1 MINSQPLME
10 SPREVIFMFEEISV
24 MNIEKNTFLGL
35 FWVIHIWVISESD
48 SLLIELAFLGFGFGW
63 GGGGRSVD
71 GGR

>member
-1 MINSQPLME
+1 
-10 SPREVIFMFEEISV
+10 
-24 MNIEKNTFLGL
+24 MNIKQIQ

-48 SLLIELAFLGFGFGW
+48 SLLIELAFLGFGFGC